1 MTELHQAAAGGK
13 GADPLD
19 FSDREAV
26 RAWLTELR
34 MQIDEVVAA
43 GEDATRP
50 PGERALGRAAARR
63 AILEARTALG
73 QILSA
78 AERGARGPG
87 G

>member
-26 RAWLTELR
+26 RAWLRELR
-34 MQIDEVVAA
+34 TQVAEIAAA

-50 PGERALGRAAARR
+50 PGKRALGRATARST
-63 AILEARTALG
+63 ILEAQRAIEQMIATAE
-73 QILSA
+73 Q
-78 AERGARGPG
+78 GARGSG

>member
-26 RAWLTELR
+26 RAWLRELR
-34 MQIDEVVAA
+34 TQIDEVVAA

-50 PGERALGRAAARR
+50 LGQRALGRATARST
-63 AILEARTALG
+63 ILEAQRAIEQML
-73 QILSA
+73 A
-78 AERGARGPG
+78 MAKPGARGCG

>member
-1 MTELHQAAAGGK
+1 MTEVHQAAAGGK
-13 GADPLD
+13 GAVALD

-34 MQIDEVVAA
+34 TQIDEVVAA

-50 PGERALGRAAARR
+50 PGERALGRATARGAILAARN
-63 AILEARTALG
+63 ALG
-73 QILSA
+73 QMLAA
-78 AERGARGPG
+78 AERGARGSG